1 MREADIPHATITQ
14 IIQTYKQLGF
24 TAQLQYMPALR
35 ALKQAKHSQEFDAVL
50 LREPTAESYLT
61 EYIKIDIP
69 LRRLLHVAYAT
80 RPHMAVSDWQSLNH
94 YRIAIVRG
102 FLSINQALA
111 DHQKLE
117 IVNSVHQAIR
127 MLETGRVDLAILP
140 DIFGSY
146 EIEHHGHSRVKPV
159 AVLGQT
165 YLYHFIH
172 NKHRELV
179 PALTQALERQLNPP
193 KGQLTNSQT
202 IN

>member
-1 MREADIPHATITQ
+1 MQIATVSEADIPNATITQ
-14 IIQTYKQLGF
+14 IKHAYRQLGF

-35 ALKQAKHSQEFDAVL
+35 ALKQAEHAQEFDAVL

-61 EYIKIDIP
+61 QYLKIDVP

-80 RPHMAVSDWQSLNH
+80 RTQMGVSDWQSLNH

-140 DIFGSY
+140 DIFGNY
-146 EIEHHGHSRVKPV
+146 EIEHHGHSSVKPV

-172 NKHRELV
+172 KKHRELV
-179 PALTQALERQLNPP
+179 PALTQAFAQLEQVE
-193 KGQLTNSQT
+193 
-202 IN
+202 